1 MYSEVQG
8 KGIRRIILLSFF
20 CIFLLIGCGNT
31 SKQYEKAEVLEIL
44 QEYYAPSYVKE
55 EEVADIFIEG
65 DKDVDIEDM
74 ATYVVYNEYDEESSK
89 MEELEYGLKVNLKSG
104 DVEVLYSNGEQK
116 ETYNLQAIIAAL
128 EGKMKAKETEDD
140 QQGVDEKYTN
150 TDNSKED
157 VQNIDYKFNSNFI
170 TGYGFDILLKEDG
183 SVLTRGENT
192 NGELGNG
199 TLQNSED
206 WQKVEGIDHVKQIAF
221 SLNLWDEEIGASIY
235 ALKEDGTVWT
245 WGAEKVVPEQ
255 ISDISNIDT
264 LIQKY
269 RGSYGG
275 YGEDYGYVY
284 VYLIDKNGFLQ
295 GSLSEGKHHES
306 DFGEIKVND
315 VTWYG
320 YTTGQEIYLKDE
332 LIEGYTVYDM
342 DDQESSLGENIK
354 MCGQADDEHPYFISE
369 EGNLYRYSYD
379 DNIFE
384 QTGKGIA
391 ESYCARNEGQEQDYF
406 NFTLFQSGKVYT
418 TGDNNYGELGNGT
431 TDEYSEWW
439 TVDIPA
445 IISIFTPYNGSA
457 YAIDEDN
464 NLWAWGKG
472 YDTLPQILY
481 NLNDVAN
488 EN

>member
-1 MYSEVQG
+1 MYRKVMR
-8 KGIRRIILLSFF
+8 KGIKRIVILLVF
-20 CIFLLIGCGNT
+20 CTSLLIGCGNT
-31 SKQYEKAEVLEIL
+31 PKYYEKDEVLEIL
-44 QEYYAPSYVKE
+44 QDYYASSFVKE
-55 EEVADIFIEG
+55 EEAADIFIE
-65 DKDVDIEDM
+65 DNKKVDIEDI
-74 ATYVVYNEYDEESSK
+74 ATYVVYNEYNEETSK
-89 MEELEYGLKVNLKSG
+89 LEELECGLKVNLKTG
-104 DVEVLYSNGEQK
+104 DVEVFYPNGEQK
-116 ETYNLQAIIAAL
+116 ETYNLQAIKATL
-128 EGKMKAKETEDD
+128 EGKMKAEDD
-140 QQGVDEKYTN
+140 SQNVDENDTN
-150 TDNSKED
+150 MSDNKKSL
-157 VQNIDYKFNSNFI
+157 QNIDYKFNSNFI
-170 TGYGFDILLKEDG
+170 TGFGFDILLKKDG
-183 SVLTRGENT
+183 TVLARGENT

-199 TLQNSED
+199 TLQSSED

-221 SLNLWDEEIGASIY
+221 SLDLWDEEIGASIY

-245 WGAEKVVPEQ
+245 WGAEKVIPEQ
-255 ISDISNIDT
+255 IANVSNIDRF
-264 LIQKY
+264 IQKY
-269 RGSYGG
+269 RGFYGG
-275 YGEDYGYVY
+275 YGEDYEYVY

-295 GSLSEGKHHES
+295 GSLVEGQRYES

-320 YTTGQEIYLKDE
+320 YTTGQEIYLNDE

-342 DDQESSLGENIK
+342 DDQVSSLGNNIK
-354 MCGQADDEHPYFISE
+354 MCGQADEERPYFISE
-369 EGNLYRYSYD
+369 EGNVYRYSYD

-384 QTGKGIA
+384 QTGRGIA
-391 ESYCARNEGQEQDYF
+391 EYYCTWNVGQEQDYF
-406 NFTLFQSGKVYT
+406 NFTLFKSGKVYT
-418 TGDNNYGELGNGT
+418 TGDNNFGELGNGT

-445 IISIFTPYNGSA
+445 VISIFTPYNGSA